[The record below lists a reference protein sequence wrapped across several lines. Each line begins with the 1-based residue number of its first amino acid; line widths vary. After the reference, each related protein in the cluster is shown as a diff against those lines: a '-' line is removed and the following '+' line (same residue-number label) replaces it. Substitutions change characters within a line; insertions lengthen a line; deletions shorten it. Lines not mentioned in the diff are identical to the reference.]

1 MTADSSSLHNP
12 VLIATDF
19 SDTARAAADWALELA
34 RTRNAKVCLLH
45 VLTLPA
51 PRPHYAPA
59 PPDLQQ
65 ALQKA
70 AVEQLD
76 AEADRLANR
85 GVEVE
90 AALEIGIP
98 SQTITRFAE
107 KLQPPLLVIGTRG
120 LTGLSHLLLGSTA
133 ERVVQHARCPV
144 LTIHPEDA
152 GKHRTIS
159 TILVPTDFS
168 ESSERAVHTAHS
180 LLAPLERNAKL
191 VLLHAF
197 NLPIEYTAYG
207 PIPTSVGY
215 LEDTGLEAQEHL
227 DKLARELRSGGLN
240 VETVAREGYP
250 PEVIVSEAERVGA
263 DLIAM
268 GTHGRSGL
276 AHLLLG
282 STAERVVQKAP
293 CPVMTVRYKKE
304 D

>member
-1 MTADSSSLHNP
+1 MSAERTSPLTP
-12 VLIATDF
+12 ILVPTDF
-19 SDTARAAADWALELA
+19 SETAQAAADWALEIA
-34 RTRNAKVCLLH
+34 RTQGATVHLLH

-76 AEADRLANR
+76 AEAERLAGR
-85 GVEVE
+85 GIEVVTD
-90 AALEIGIP
+90 LEIGIP
-98 SQTITRFAE
+98 SQVIVHFSE
-107 KLQPPLLVIGTRG
+107 KLAPALMVIGTRG

-133 ERVVQHARCPV
+133 ERVVQHSRCPV

-152 GKHRTIS
+152 GKHRTLS
-159 TILVPTDFS
+159 TIVVPTDFS
-168 ESSERAVHTAHS
+168 SDAELAIHASRR
-180 LLAPLERNAKL
+180 LLEPLEENTRL
-191 VLLHAF
+191 VLVHAF
-197 NLPIEYTAYG
+197 NLPVEYTAYG
-207 PIPTSVGY
+207 PIPTSVSY

-227 DKLARELRSGGLN
+227 DRLAAELRGEGLT

-250 PEVIVSEAERVGA
+250 PEVIVSEAERIGA

-293 CPVMTVRYKKE
+293 CPVMTVRRQEK